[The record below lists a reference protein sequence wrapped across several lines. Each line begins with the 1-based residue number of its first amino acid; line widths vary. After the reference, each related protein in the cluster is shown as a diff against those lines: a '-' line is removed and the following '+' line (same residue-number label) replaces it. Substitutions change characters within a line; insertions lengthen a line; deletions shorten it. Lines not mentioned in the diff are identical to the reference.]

1 MSPHESDR
9 ESHTGADAAGALESA
24 ARVLGVSG
32 SAGSPPP
39 AGQRGVF
46 QGRQERDL
54 EAWARESNRW
64 LEAREAL
71 APFYPGG
78 EEHRICRGHLRYQK
92 ATHAGRYGFTVIPH
106 NGQPTLTNALP
117 SEYLNRLLVSN
128 RIFGDDVQLTG
139 VTREAGGLV
148 VLTTQ
153 PTIVGETAT
162 TEEMI
167 AYFERL
173 RFSLLPG
180 FSAGYRGSHSFYRDL
195 DQVAVFDAHPANFL
209 RDGNGIILPI
219 DGVVVPACDE
229 LAAMLDALL

>member
-1 MSPHESDR
+1 MNP
-9 ESHTGADAAGALESA
+9 
-24 ARVLGVSG
+24 
-32 SAGSPPP
+32 
-39 AGQRGVF
+39 
-46 QGRQERDL
+46 RD
-54 EAWARESNRW
+54 
-64 LEAREAL
+64 AL
-71 APFYPGG
+71 AGFVAGG
-78 EEHRICRGHLRYQK
+78 EEHRVRPGAQVFGK

-139 VTREAGGLV
+139 VTRETGGLV

-167 AYFERL
+167 AYFEQL

-180 FSAGYRGSHSFYRDL
+180 FSVGYRGSHSFYRDL